1 MQHRA
6 GAHRQNDPMRRPR
19 MLCVVAVT
27 AALVGMTG
35 CTSTVSG
42 SALKK
47 TPSAE
52 ENKLEKIMLP
62 IEELK
67 AIAGADNLAFT
78 SKSADLNN
86 NFWRIRDEKCLGAL
100 FPAERLVYLF
110 SYWDAVRTQV
120 AQDPDSDHRHWVQQA
135 AVLLMSEDEARST
148 LDGSKKWWGK
158 CAGSE
163 VSLREKTGDET
174 SDRTWRIGDL
184 VVDGDLITQTTTRS
198 GSDGWACQRAQSVVG
213 KMAVDAKVCGYQIQ
227 DQAATIVSKLVAN
240 AQR

>member
-1 MQHRA
+1 
-6 GAHRQNDPMRRPR
+6 

-27 AALVGMTG
+27 AALMGVTG

-42 SALKK
+42 TALKK

-52 ENKLEKIMLP
+52 EKKLEQIMLP
-62 IEELK
+62 IDELK
-67 AIAGADNLAFT
+67 AIVGANNLSFT
-78 SKSADLNN
+78 SRSADLNN

-100 FPAERLVYLF
+100 FPAEHLVYLF

-158 CAGSE
+158 CAGSAIP
-163 VSLREKTGDET
+163 LREKSGDEN
-174 SDRTWRIGDL
+174 SDRVWHIGDL
-184 VVDGDLITQTTTRS
+184 VIDGDLITQTTTRA
-198 GSDGWACQRAQSVVG
+198 GTDGWACQRAQSVVG
-213 KMAVDAKVCGYQIQ
+213 RMAVDAKVCGYQIQ
-227 DQAATIVSKLVAN
+227 DQAATIVKKLVTN